1 MKKRIGIIACVCA
14 FAALLVSA
22 PQVGQSARYALSVC
36 AELLL
41 PSLFPFFTVSILLNR
56 VGFPAW
62 LGRLLQPT
70 LGRLLGVSGAGVS
83 AFVIGLCGGY
93 PMGAAYIADMLHS
106 GHIGEDEAER
116 LLFFCNNSGPAFIIS
131 AVGTGV
137 FASPAAGA
145 LLYLIHI
152 LAALICG
159 VLTKGSPPEY
169 QRTNVHIEAMSL
181 SAALPGAVRQAVISV
196 LNVCGFAVCFTV
208 LASLFQSGSLFPL
221 LCGKLSE
228 LTGLELTWWKALF
241 TGILELGS
249 AAGAMRG
256 LSPTPVNMA
265 LAAGLLG
272 WGGVS
277 VHFQT
282 MALLSESKAKGAL
295 HTAGRLMN
303 ASVSAILAYFLAA
316 LSA

>member
-14 FAALLVSA
+14 FSALLVSA
-22 PQVGQSARYALSVC
+22 RQVSESARCALSLC
-36 AELLL
+36 AELLI
-41 PSLFPFFTVSILLNR
+41 PSLFPFFVMSVLLNR
-56 VGFPAW
+56 MGFPAW

-106 GHIGEDEAER
+106 GHIGEEEAER
-116 LLFFCNNSGPAFIIS
+116 LLCFCNNSGPAFIIS

-137 FASPAAGA
+137 FSSPAAGA

-159 VLTKGSPPEY
+159 IVTKGAATEY
-169 QRTNVHIEAMSL
+169 KRSNVHIETLSL

-196 LNVCGFAVCFTV
+196 LNVCGFALCFTV
-208 LASLFQSGSLFPL
+208 LSSLLQSGSLFPL
-221 LCGKLSE
+221 LCGRLSE
-228 LTGLELTWWKALF
+228 LTGLELTWWSALF
-241 TGILELGS
+241 TGLLELGS

-256 LSPTPVNMA
+256 LAPRPINLA

-303 ASVSAILAYFLAA
+303 ASVSAVLAYFIAA
-316 LSA
+316 LV